1 MLPNAYQLPAAVV
14 MVLVGAVTCFAGYRL
29 FRFLLAIW
37 GFIIGAMIGS
47 SMMGVGSA
55 FAMIV
60 AGLVGGVLGALVLVF
75 AYFVGVALLG
85 AGLSVLVTQ
94 GIWTQLTTGDPPALL
109 VIFASIAGAVCAMV
123 LQRYV
128 IIVGTA
134 IAGAWMTIVGVLAF
148 GGAAR
153 SVGNGVWI
161 LYPLTPAPGQR
172 WVLLALTIVTVIGT
186 ATQIGI
192 TGKR

>member
-1 MLPNAYQLPAAVV
+1 MLPNAYQLPAAIV
-14 MVLVGAVTCFAGYRL
+14 MAIVGALTCFAGYRL

-55 FAMIV
+55 FGMLV
-60 AGLVGGVLGALVLVF
+60 AGVVGGVVGALVLVF

-85 AGLSVLVTQ
+85 AGISVLVTEAT
-94 GIWTQLTTGDPPALL
+94 WTQLVAVDPPSL
-109 VIFASIAGAVCAMV
+109 VIIVASIAGAIIAMV

-128 IIVGTA
+128 IVVGTA
-134 IAGAWMTIVGVLAF
+134 IAGAWLTIVGVLAL

-153 SVGNGVWI
+153 TAGAGVWI

-172 WVLLALTIVTVIGT
+172 WVLLALGVVTLVGT
-186 ATQIGI
+186 ATQLGI
-192 TGKR
+192 TGKK